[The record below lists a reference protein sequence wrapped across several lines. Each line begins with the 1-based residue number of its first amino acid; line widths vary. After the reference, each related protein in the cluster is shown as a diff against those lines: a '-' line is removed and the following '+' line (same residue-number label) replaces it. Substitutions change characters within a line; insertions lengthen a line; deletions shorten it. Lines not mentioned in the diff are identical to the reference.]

1 MYRKGSVKNTLNK
14 KKIIITVGIICLV
27 LLAGAGTALGLYLR
41 GQWKNQ
47 TYPDRTRINGVDASG
62 MLPEE
67 VLEQLKEGQLIPT
80 VHINENNKEVFS
92 ATLEE
97 LGYSVDTDVLRSLL
111 GEVNDRQRTS
121 LSSMFGNILKGK
133 SYRVTIPF
141 TVDES
146 TFTSRISAQ
155 SLSEPRIAR
164 KNAVLVYDEASRT
177 YHVQEEENGTE
188 FEDSDFQALVTQSVE
203 DWMTGDRT
211 QTDISVDIT
220 DSLYIKPEITKDD
233 AQLNNLCNIYNQY
246 TKASI
251 TYDFGSQT
259 EVLDWNTI
267 QNWLVISGDTASVN
281 EDAAREYISQLA
293 AKYNTIYNERVFHT
307 SLGTDVTISG
317 PLNEYGYRIDEEGEL
332 LQLLAD
338 IKSNTAAEREP
349 VYSYSGYAREGTD
362 DLLGTY
368 VEVNLTE
375 QHLWFYV
382 NGALVVESDIVS
394 GCVSKNTE
402 TQTGVF
408 PLAYKESPSV
418 LTGDDAQNG
427 WRTEV
432 QYWMPFFDGQGL
444 HDATWRSSFGG
455 NIYKTSGSHGC
466 VNLPYSA
473 AEQIYNNIDAGV
485 AIILYK

>member
-1 MYRKGSVKNTLNK
+1 MNK

>member
-1 MYRKGSVKNTLNK
+1 MNK
-14 KKIIITVGIICLV
+14 KKIIIAVGVICLV
-27 LLAGAGTALGLYLR
+27 LLAGAGTALGFYLR
-41 GQWKNQ
+41 GQWTGQ
-47 TYPDRTRINGVDASG
+47 TYPDRTRINGINAADK
-62 MLPEE
+62 LPEE
-67 VLEQLKEGQLIPT
+67 MLVQLKESQLIPT
-80 VHINENNKEVFS
+80 VHINENNKEVMN

-97 LGYSVDTDVLRSLL
+97 LGYSVDSEVLLSLL
-111 GEVNDRQRTS
+111 QEVNARQRTS
-121 LSSMFGNILKGK
+121 LSSMFGSILKGK

-146 TFTSRISAQ
+146 VFASKVSAQ
-155 SLSEPRIAR
+155 SLSEPRIIR
-164 KNAVLVYDEASRT
+164 KNAELVYDETSRT

-188 FEDSDFQALVTQSVE
+188 FVDSDFQTLVTQSVE

-211 QTDISVDIT
+211 QPDITVDIT

-259 EVLDWNTI
+259 EVLNWNTI
-267 QNWLVISGDTASVN
+267 QDWLVISGNTASVN
-281 EDAAREYISQLA
+281 EEAAREYISQMA

-338 IKSNTAAEREP
+338 IKANTDTEREP

-375 QHLWFYV
+375 QHLWFYI
-382 NGALVVESDIVS
+382 NGGLVAESDIVS

>member
-307 SLGTDVTISG
+307 SL
-317 PLNEYGYRIDEEGEL
+317 
-332 LQLLAD
+332 
-338 IKSNTAAEREP
+338 
-349 VYSYSGYAREGTD
+349 
-362 DLLGTY
+362 
-368 VEVNLTE
+368 
-375 QHLWFYV
+375 
-382 NGALVVESDIVS
+382 
-394 GCVSKNTE
+394 
-402 TQTGVF
+402 
-408 PLAYKESPSV
+408 
-418 LTGDDAQNG
+418 
-427 WRTEV
+427 
-432 QYWMPFFDGQGL
+432 
-444 HDATWRSSFGG
+444 
-455 NIYKTSGSHGC
+455 
-466 VNLPYSA
+466 
-473 AEQIYNNIDAGV
+473 
-485 AIILYK
+485 

>member
-251 TYDFGSQT
+251 TYDFGNQT

>member
-1 MYRKGSVKNTLNK
+1 MYTKGSVKNTLNK
-14 KKIIITVGIICLV
+14 KKIIITVGIICFV
-27 LLAGAGTALGLYLR
+27 LLAGAGIALGLYLQ
-41 GQWKNQ
+41 GQWKGQ
-47 TYPDRTRINGVDASG
+47 TYPDRTRINGMDASG

-67 VLEQLKEGQLIPT
+67 MLEQLKENQLIPT

-97 LGYSVDTDVLRSLL
+97 LGYSVDVDVLLSLL
-111 GEVNDRQRTS
+111 QEVNSRQRTS
-121 LSSMFGNILKGK
+121 LSSMFGSILKGK
-133 SYRVTIPF
+133 SYRITIPF
-141 TVDES
+141 AVNES
-146 TFTSRISAQ
+146 VFTARISAR

-164 KNAVLVYDEASRT
+164 KNAELVYDEASRT
-177 YHVQEEENGTE
+177 YHVQEEKNGTE
-188 FEDSDFQALVTQSVE
+188 FADSDFQALVTQYVE
-203 DWMTGDRT
+203 GWMTGDRT
-211 QTDISVDIT
+211 QPDISVDIT

-233 AQLNNLCNIYNQY
+233 AQLNNLCNIYNRY
-246 TKASI
+246 TKASV
-251 TYDFGSQT
+251 TYDFGSRT

-267 QNWLVISGDTASVN
+267 KDWLVISGDTASVN
-281 EDAAREYISQLA
+281 ETAAREYISQLA

-307 SLGTDVTISG
+307 SLGTDVTIPG

-338 IKSNTAAEREP
+338 IKANTATEREP

-382 NGALVVESDIVS
+382 NGVLLVESDIVS

-455 NIYKTSGSHGC
+455 NIYKTAGSHGC

-485 AIILYK
+485 AIILY